1 MGRKKRVA
9 SLSSVL
15 KALSMEYTNHL
26 KENLAERL
34 ISVVLFGSVA
44 RGEAVPVSDIDL
56 LIVVENPP
64 SGRRARLELLAEAD
78 KRLEP
83 KLKELEKLGIYTDFT
98 PIIKSRDEA
107 LNFSPLYLDMVEDAL
122 ILHDQDDF
130 FGQVLTKLKDRL
142 SLLKAKRLKQ
152 GQVRYWDLKPDFTP
166 GEEFEL

>member
-1 MGRKKRVA
+1 MT
-9 SLSSVL
+9 LSSVL
-15 KALSMEYTNHL
+15 KNLTTEFTNYL

-34 ISVVLFGSVA
+34 VSVVLFGSVA
-44 RGEAVPVSDIDL
+44 REEAVPVSDIDL

-64 SGRRARLELLAEAD
+64 PGRRARLELLDEAD
-78 KRLEP
+78 RRLEP
-83 KLKELEKLGIYTDFT
+83 KLKELEESGIYTDFT

-107 LNFSPLYLDMVEDAL
+107 TKFSPLYLDMVEDAL

-130 FGQVLTKLKDRL
+130 FAQILAELRLKL

-152 GQVRYWDLKPDFTP
+152 GQVRYWDLKPDLTP